1 MEYNKELYKTD
12 FHWKEGEY
20 DVYRN
25 VQWSGPGCHGGCG
38 VLFYVRDGKVHHIE
52 GDPNCEHN
60 QGRLCMRCLNMVDE
74 ALNNP
79 ERLDSPLKRAGERG
93 ENKWE
98 RISWDEAYDI
108 IEEQVRS
115 IWEKYGSTSIVGVVG
130 TGRNINWQVPL
141 LTYGG
146 FRSPNFSLSFLSGES
161 CYLPRA
167 VASTFTLGA
176 QTVVDCGQFAA
187 ERYDHPDYVY
197 PEVILN
203 WGCNPVVSNA
213 DGFFGH
219 WLIDC
224 MKKGGSKLIVVDPRL
239 TWMAAKADIWLQV
252 RPGSDNAVALAMLN
266 VIISEDLVDYDFVNN
281 WCYGFDEL
289 KDAVAD
295 WTPERAAEIAWCKA
309 EDIRDAALLYGKGK
323 PSALH
328 WGLATDM
335 TTNGLPQAQSFMCL
349 TAITGNVDVPGGNYL
364 AVTPYRVATMFDVGY
379 KEFISPEV
387 NARRIINPAFPVQK
401 SGLSPDWMLRTIET
415 EDPYPIR
422 MMYMAGTNPITNMG
436 ADAPRVYRALQKIPF
451 IVVADMWMTPTILG
465 CADLVL
471 PVAMSCERSFIRGWW
486 TPLIAAKQI
495 VEHEG
500 ARSDERIC
508 IELLQRL
515 NPEYFGEM
523 DEEGLLDWLL
533 KRSNAPYTFDELHQ
547 KQWDYV
553 FEGYRRYETG
563 GLRPDGQPGFMTTTG
578 KFELSSTLLNALGKH
593 AVTYFEE
600 PPESPYS
607 SPELYGE
614 YPLVLTTG
622 KRSWEFFHSEHR
634 NMPTMRE
641 FHPDPLVDIHPDTA
655 EKLGIKDGDW
665 VWIENQRGRCR
676 QRANVTITTD
686 PRVVNAEHGWSF
698 PEQAH
703 EAPSL
708 MGVFNSNINNLTT
721 QMVTGEV
728 GYGAPYK
735 CLLCKVYKCTEENSE
750 NLPCDMVAATGRSL

>member
-1 MEYNKELYKTD
+1 MEFNSELYRTEH
-12 FHWKEGEY
+12 HWKEGEY
-20 DVYRN
+20 DVYRD

-38 VLFYVRDGKVHHIE
+38 VLFYVKDGKVHHVE

-74 ALNNP
+74 AINNP
-79 ERLDSPLKRAGERG
+79 ERLSSPLKRAGKRG

-98 RISWDEAYDI
+98 AISWDEAYDI

-115 IWEKYGSTSIVGVVG
+115 IWEEYDATSIIGVVG

-141 LTYGG
+141 LTYAG

-167 VASTFTLGA
+167 VASAFTLGA
-176 QTVVDCGQFAA
+176 QTVVDCSQFSAQ
-187 ERYDHPDYVY
+187 RYDTEEYVY

-203 WGCNPVVSNA
+203 WGCNPIVSNA

-224 MKKGGSKLIVVDPRL
+224 MKDGQSKLIVVDPRL

-266 VIISEDLVDYDFVNN
+266 VIISENLYDHDFVDR

-289 KDAVAD
+289 REAVVD
-295 WTPERAAEIAWCKA
+295 WTPEKAAEIAWCDA
-309 EDIRDAALLYGKGK
+309 DDIVRAARMYANAK
-323 PSALH
+323 PAALH

-335 TTNGLPQAQSFMCL
+335 TTNGLPQAQSFMAL
-349 TAITGNVDVPGGNYL
+349 TAITGNVDVPGGNYI
-364 AVTPYRVATMFDVGY
+364 ATIPYDVPTTFDVGL
-379 KEFISPEV
+379 KEFISPEL
-387 NARRIINPAFPVQK
+387 NARRITNPNFPIPK
-401 SGLSPDWMLRTIET
+401 SGLSPDWMLHAIEE

-451 IVVADMWMTPTILG
+451 IVVADMWMTPTIVG
-465 CADLVL
+465 CADIVL
-471 PVAMSCERSFIRGWW
+471 PVAMGCERNSIRGWW
-486 TPLIAAKQI
+486 SPLIAITQI
-495 VEHEG
+495 VEHDNC
-500 ARSDERIC
+500 RSDERIC
-508 IELLQRL
+508 IDLLNRL
-515 NPEYFGEM
+515 CPEFADK
-523 DEEGLLDWLL
+523 DEHDLLDWILE
-533 KRSNAPYTFDELHQ
+533 RSDCPYDFDELKS
-547 KQWDYV
+547 KQYEYK

-563 GLRPDGQPGFMTTTG
+563 GLRPDGQPGFPTTTG
-578 KFELSSTLLNALGKH
+578 RFELWSTLLDSFGKH
-593 AVTYFEE
+593 PLPYFEE

-607 SPELYGE
+607 SPDLYEE

-655 EKLGIKDGDW
+655 AALGIADGDW
-665 VWIENQRGRCR
+665 VWIENERGRCR

-698 PEQAH
+698 PEQPH

-721 QMVTGEV
+721 QMVTGET

-735 CLLCKVYKCTEENSE
+735 CLLCKVYKCTDENSAS
-750 NLPCDMVAATGRSL
+750 LPSDRVAATGRSL